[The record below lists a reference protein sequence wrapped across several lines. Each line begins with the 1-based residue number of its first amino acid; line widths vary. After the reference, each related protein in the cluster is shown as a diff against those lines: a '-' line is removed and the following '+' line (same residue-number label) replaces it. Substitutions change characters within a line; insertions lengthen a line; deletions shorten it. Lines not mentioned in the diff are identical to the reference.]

1 MFLLNLRK
9 AYILFFL
16 LCFAGN
22 IAIVFYAHSLRCE
35 QMKTFT
41 SARSAEM
48 LERMH
53 AAFSF
58 SSLFNK
64 RFNDFFAQIK
74 GKEIAEI
81 TVLESAWKKS
91 TGLQDD
97 AVEFVYFNNGEPLNV
112 PMERVDDWRFLMSR
126 FDCGQIRKFRT
137 SGELRN
143 RMIKIIGGVGFERLE
158 AKPGFIRQVGIGG
171 HRTFCAWLS
180 EPSLTKAG
188 VNGIIAFFHQKAI
201 SDRILIN
208 ALFKTFSVTREKFG
222 YVNLFKPEE
231 SVAPEKFDSYA
242 IAAQVDNF
250 DVKSGVEIIHD
261 AGRDL
266 IVSFKPDGRI
276 LCSRLLQVPVAV
288 PIWSWGLFFLWLP
301 LWLRGFITLD
311 TDFRMS
317 LRLLILAV
325 FGISIALPLLATA
338 AYWNRFI
345 VSRTE
350 SAKIEAAHSLEQH
363 LVQLD
368 ASYKQIFRT
377 SRKVFTDMVAIANG
391 RPEKLQEFIDQSI
404 RLEVD
409 GMFDTCLLIDPQ
421 GEFIRPHSGAGFQ
434 VRRLVLYNRA
444 YREKV
449 FKQFFYQGWV
459 PFDLEAEYALYSPEN
474 NIDLREFITLMPS
487 QGKSAYSSLTRFL
500 GKDLIGLHNRTL
512 DGSGIGGKEE
522 VSSMLMSTFVE
533 NEDEN
538 PVAKIRQNLGDYV
551 EFGFNANQSV
561 SYVDLIKDANGR
573 ALYCVIMFSGQYN
586 FSYRFL
592 DGVFRGKADW
602 PSGVKYMAI
611 SGRLFNLSFPFLD
624 LTQRMKWLMEMMQP
638 PRNLHVEERKLNGR
652 PHLFCAYVGKNCP
665 GYVFVATISL
675 DDIAK
680 KQEPLK
686 QRLFLAVLLILAA
699 LAIVWHRLF
708 NIAIKPAG
716 QIMSGVRALESRQH
730 NYKINLETGDE
741 WQQLAETF
749 NVALE
754 GLKEL
759 EAAHFVQTCILP
771 GGDVISGP
779 AVFAG
784 KTVPIDDVGGDYY
797 DAFALPE
804 GELVFLMGDVSG
816 HSISAALV
824 VSMARAAFAAIVD
837 SGVKMPHEIL
847 AQMNHLLLQH
857 LRRAKMMTCFA
868 GLISKNGTLICSNAG
883 QSFPLLIAAD
893 GSVEVVRQVGYPLGV
908 ARKKAFAYSQIELPS
923 RCRLVMFSDG
933 LAEAVNEAGIPYG
946 YDRFADLVK
955 NLGCNSSREDF
966 FAGIYGEIRA
976 YSGEVPW
983 NDDVTV
989 AILDYNRVSN
999 R

>member
-1 MFLLNLRK
+1 MFQLNKRRAFGLL
-9 AYILFFL
+9 FL
-16 LCFAGN
+16 LCFSGN
-22 IAIVFYAHSLRCE
+22 VAIIFFAHKFRCQ
-35 QMKTFT
+35 QMKTL
-41 SARSAEM
+41 AGAGNAEM

-53 AAFSF
+53 TAFSF
-58 SSLFNK
+58 GSLFNK
-64 RFNDFFAQIK
+64 RFNAFFAQIK
-74 GKEIAEI
+74 GKETAE
-81 TVLESAWKKS
+81 VSALESEWKKS
-91 TGLQDD
+91 NQLPEE

-112 PMERVDDWRFLMSR
+112 AAEEKDDWRFLMTR

-137 SGELRN
+137 SGEVRN
-143 RMIKIIGGVGFERLE
+143 RIIKIIGGVGFERLE
-158 AKPGFIRQVGIGG
+158 AKPGFIRQVGISGK
-171 HRTFCAWLS
+171 RTFCAWLS
-180 EPSLTKAG
+180 EPSAAKSG
-188 VNGIIAFFHQKAI
+188 VNGIIAFFHQRAMP
-201 SDRILIN
+201 DRILVN
-208 ALFKTFSVTREKFG
+208 ALFKTFSVTNKFFG

-231 SVAPEKFDSYA
+231 SVAPENFDSFA
-242 IAAQVDNF
+242 IAAQVDSF
-250 DVKSGVEIIHD
+250 AVKSGLEIIHD
-261 AGRDL
+261 AGREL

-276 LCSRLLQVPVAV
+276 LCCRLMEIPIAA
-288 PIWSWGLFFLWLP
+288 PIWSWSLFFFWLP
-301 LWLRGFITLD
+301 LLLRGFCTMNN
-311 TDFRMS
+311 DFRMS
-317 LRLLILAV
+317 LRLLILVV

-377 SRKVFTDMVAIANG
+377 SRKAFADMIAIADG
-391 RPEKLQEFIDQSI
+391 RPEKLQELIDQSI
-404 RLEVD
+404 RLEID

-434 VRRLVLYNRA
+434 VRRLVLFNRA

-449 FKQFFYQGWV
+449 FEQFFQQGWV
-459 PFDLEAEYALYSPEN
+459 PFDLEAEYALYTPEDN
-474 NIDLREFITLMPS
+474 VDLREFITLMPS

-500 GKDLIGLHNRTL
+500 GKDLISLHNQTL
-512 DGSGIGGKEE
+512 DGNGVGGKEE
-522 VSSMLMSTFVE
+522 VSSMLMSTLVE

-538 PVAKIRQNLGDYV
+538 PVAKIRQSLGDYV

-561 SYVDLIKDANGR
+561 SYVDLIRDANGR
-573 ALYCVIMFSGQYN
+573 ALYCAIMFSGQYN
-586 FSYRFL
+586 FAYRFL
-592 DGVFRGKADW
+592 DGIFRSQAHW
-602 PSGVKYMAI
+602 PAGVKYMAI
-611 SGRLFNLSFPFLD
+611 SGRLFCLSFPDLD
-624 LTQRMKWLMEMMQP
+624 LTQRMKWLMEMMHP
-638 PRNLHVEERKLNGR
+638 PRNLHVEERRLNGR
-652 PHLFCAYVGKNCP
+652 PHLFCAYVGKKCP

-675 DDIAK
+675 DDIEK

-686 QRLFLAVLLILAA
+686 KRLFLAVLLIFAT

-730 NYKINLETGDE
+730 SHKINLETGDE

-754 GLKEL
+754 GLKEI

-771 GGDVISGP
+771 GADVVSGN

-797 DAFALPE
+797 DAFALAE

-837 SGVKMPHEIL
+837 SGLRMPHEIL

-868 GLISKNGTLICSNAG
+868 GLVTKSGTLICSNAG
-883 QSFPLLIAAD
+883 QSFPFLIFPD
-893 GSVEVVRQVGYPLGV
+893 GSVEVIRLVGYPLGV
-908 ARKKAFAYSQIELPS
+908 ARKNAFVFSQIELPS

-933 LAEAVNEAGIPYG
+933 LAEAVDEAGTPYG
-946 YDRFADLVK
+946 YDRFTGLVK
-955 NLGCNSSREDF
+955 KLGCNISREDF
-966 FAGIYGEIRA
+966 FAGIYAEIRA

-989 AILDYNRVSN
+989 AILDYNRIDS